1 MIGYT
6 IFFFIGTIFLYL
18 AMIRLYDQ
26 YRHPLLIPFMT
37 TSVSLMAFLIMTGIS
52 HETYMLGGQWIDR
65 FLGPAIVALAI
76 PLHNQRHTIRR
87 YWQPILGGVM
97 VGVFTGFMTGLL
109 LTKWAG
115 FSEELILSML
125 PKSITTPIA
134 IQIAQSVGG
143 IPEITV
149 AFVIIAGF
157 LGVVIGEPFFKL
169 FKIDSPTGRGI
180 GLGVASH
187 ALGTSKAVEL
197 GEQEASMS
205 SLAMTLCAVI
215 GSIIGPFIVLLFM

>member
-6 IFFFIGTIFLYL
+6 ILFFIGTILLYL
-18 AMIRLYDQ
+18 AMIRLYDR
-26 YRHPLLIPFMT
+26 YRHPLFIPFMT
-37 TSVSLMAFLIMTGIS
+37 TSILLMVFLIVTRIPYD
-52 HETYMLGGQWIDR
+52 TYMLGGGWIDR

-87 YWQPILGGVM
+87 YWQPILGGVL
-97 VGVFTGFMTGLL
+97 VGVVTGFITGLL

-115 FSEELILSML
+115 FSDALILSLL

-143 IPEITV
+143 IPEVTV

-157 LGVVIGEPFFKL
+157 IGVVLGEPFFKL
-169 FKIDSPTGRGI
+169 FHIDSPTGRGI

-215 GSIIGPFIVLLFM
+215 GSIVGPLIVVLFM